1 MFDFV
6 LTPEMSKELLNYQ
19 GELLNKVISSIKK
32 YFSENDDPAFPPH
45 RGDRF
50 VEPQT
55 KCFYMHVP

>member
-32 YFSENDDPAFPPH
+32 YFSENSETIVNGLAYMN
-45 RGDRF
+45 GDLDRYR
-50 VEPQT
+50 
-55 KCFYMHVP
+55 KYI

>member
-32 YFSENDDPAFPPH
+32 YFSENSETIVNGLACMN
-45 RGDRF
+45 R
-50 VEPQT
+50 
-55 KCFYMHVP
+55 K

>member
-32 YFSENDDPAFPPH
+32 YFSENGETIVYGLA
-45 RGDRF
+45 
-50 VEPQT
+50 
-55 KCFYMHVP
+55 YMNGNFSGYMYRK

>member
-32 YFSENDDPAFPPH
+32 YFSENGETIVNGLACMNGNFS
-45 RGDRF
+45 G
-50 VEPQT
+50 
-55 KCFYMHVP
+55 YMYRK

>member
-32 YFSENDDPAFPPH
+32 YFSENSETIVNGLA
-45 RGDRF
+45 
-50 VEPQT
+50 
-55 KCFYMHVP
+55 YMNGNFSGYM

>member
-32 YFSENDDPAFPPH
+32 YFSENSETIVYGLA
-45 RGDRF
+45 
-50 VEPQT
+50 
-55 KCFYMHVP
+55 YMNGNFSGYMYRK

>member
-32 YFSENDDPAFPPH
+32 YFSENSETIVNGPA
-45 RGDRF
+45 
-50 VEPQT
+50 
-55 KCFYMHVP
+55 YMNGNFSGYMYRK